1 MPNLKDLERQSGL
14 LRLIS
19 YLYDGDS
26 YVVKL
31 LQEHDIPNNQLI
43 RSITRLIKLGII
55 TSMID
60 DSNFPKRKILSLT
73 EKGNKIAKR
82 LKEIEQ
88 IMAQ

>member
-55 TSMID
+55 TSRID

-73 EKGNKIAKR
+73 KKGNKIAKR